1 MPVQIALIRH
11 GQPLREWNDHAV
23 ADPGLSEL
31 GQWQAD
37 RLADWLEHEPFD
49 HIISST
55 KRRAIETIEPLAARL
70 DVEIELEEDFTEI
83 DRNSRVYLPT
93 ELLAAEGGEYYEA
106 IRAGDY
112 AAIGWDTP
120 EEFHKRVMAAFER
133 LCEAQPG
140 QHVAVACHGGTI
152 NRIVSEVVGAAE
164 RVHLQV
170 AYTGICRVWVDDDR
184 RTLMSMNETGHCCA
198 TRTGVTGF
206 MRDGVVAGPQY

>member
-1 MPVQIALIRH
+1 MQIAFIRH
-11 GQPLREWNDHAV
+11 GQPLTEWNDDAV

-31 GQWQAD
+31 GKWQSE

-70 DVEIELEEDFTEI
+70 GMEIELEEDFTEI
-83 DRNSRVYLPT
+83 DRNSRVYIPT
-93 ELLAAEGGEYYEA
+93 ERLADEGGEYYEA

-152 NRIVSEVVGAAE
+152 NRVVSELVLASE
-164 RVHLQV
+164 RIHLQV
-170 AYTGICRVWVDDDR
+170 SYTGICRVWVDDR
-184 RTLMSMNETGHCCA
+184 RQVLMSMNEAGHCCA

-206 MRDGVVAGPQY
+206 MRDGLVTSPQY